1 MRDGFRIV
9 TRANGQEILDWRHNS
24 LIDLLSF
31 QVKRKPDQKLYTFLS
46 DGENETESVS
56 MCEFAQHVASL
67 SGWLSRLLTQ
77 GAPVILMYD
86 NGLDYVIGLLASMNA
101 GLIPVSG
108 VQATAFGA
116 RDRFLTIRRDSGA
129 VAAIGNHATL
139 RNFQKAC
146 AAIEKDNEFRWIST
160 ENRGQDTDF
169 DLKKISPDSIAMV
182 QYTSGATR
190 SPRGVELSHRN
201 ILFNLYKQGEVFGY
215 ENGDCG
221 VNWLPLSHDMGLIGG
236 ALMALAAGGHCVL
249 IPPEAV
255 AEEPGRWLKAISR
268 YRASF
273 SGGPDFMYD
282 MSVRAISDA
291 QSAVLD
297 LSSWKV
303 AFTGSDHIRPH
314 TIKAFGDRFSD
325 CGFDGHSFLS
335 CYGLAEATL
344 LVTASEQ
351 RKGISFIKVSR
362 AGLAR
367 GIAEPPLDDY
377 DTRTLANCGLILED
391 INVFIIDEDTSEI
404 LSEKM
409 VGEIVVRSPSVAH
422 GYLSRRVESQKIFQ
436 KTSYDSGSYTLHT
449 GDRGFILDNCLF
461 VTGRADHRITV
472 GDYAIDPDDLV
483 SCLDLF
489 GHEIR
494 LSSVC
499 MFAETN
505 RDTQT
510 LFVLI
515 EVNRISDNVRAGLS
529 EELVSTIYDKFEMRD
544 IRVFILRPSSV
555 LKTPSGKIRLS
566 DTRELFFAGNMHIL
580 AQAERLESDQ
590 PKVRIER
597 ISSLK
602 I

>member
-1 MRDGFRIV
+1 MSDKFTIV
-9 TRANGQEILDWRHNS
+9 TRANGQEILDWRCSS

-31 QVKRKPDQKLYTFLS
+31 QAKRKSDQKLYTFLG

-56 MCEFAQHVASL
+56 ICEFAQHVTAL
-67 SGWLSRLLTQ
+67 SGWLSGLLTQ
-77 GAPVILMYD
+77 GAPVILLYD
-86 NGLDYVIGLLASMNA
+86 NSLDYVIGLLASMNA

-129 VAAIGNHATL
+129 VAAIGNQATL

-146 AAIEKDNEFRWIST
+146 AALEKDDKFRWIST
-160 ENRGQDTDF
+160 ENRGQNTAF
-169 DLKKISPDSIAMV
+169 DLRKISPDSIAMV

-190 SPRGVELSHRN
+190 SPKGVELSHKN

-249 IPPEAV
+249 LPPETV

-282 MSVRAISDA
+282 MSVRAISAA
-291 QSAVLD
+291 QTAVLD

-303 AFTGSDHIRPH
+303 AFTGSDHIRPQ
-314 TIKAFGDRFSD
+314 TIKAFNDCFSD
-325 CGFDGHSFLS
+325 YGFDGQSFLS

-344 LVTASEQ
+344 LVTTSKQ
-351 RKGISFIKVSR
+351 RKGISFEKVSR

-367 GIAEPPLDDY
+367 GIAEPPLDDQ
-377 DTRTLANCGLILED
+377 DTRLLADCGCLLDD
-391 INVFIIDEDTSEI
+391 INVFIIDEDTNAV
-404 LSEKM
+404 LPDKM
-409 VGEIVVRSPSVAH
+409 VGEII
-422 GYLSRRVESQKIFQ
+422 VESASVSRGYINRPLEGE
-436 KTSYDSGSYTLHT
+436 KTFSKSDYNAKNYTLKT
-449 GDRGFILDNCLF
+449 GDRGFISAKRLF
-461 VTGRADHRITV
+461 VTGRADHRIAV
-472 GDYAIDPDDLV
+472 NGCVFDPDDLV
-483 SCLDLF
+483 SCLSCF
-489 GHEIR
+489 SSEIR

-499 MFAETN
+499 IFVETN
-505 RDTQT
+505 NDAQT
-510 LFVLI
+510 LFFLV
-515 EVNRISDNVRAGLS
+515 EVNRISDNVPIRLG
-529 EELVSTIYDKFEMRD
+529 EDLVSIISTKFPVRN
-544 IRVFILRPSSV
+544 IRVFLLRPASV

-566 DTRELFFAGNMHIL
+566 DTRELFFSGDLLVL
-580 AQAERLESDQ
+580 AQAERLVPDQ
-590 PKVRIER
+590 PCIQIKQ
-597 ISSLK
+597 ISSSK

>member
-1 MRDGFRIV
+1 MSDGFTVV
-9 TRANGQEILDWRHNS
+9 TRADGQEILDWRCNS

-31 QVKRKPDQKLYTFLS
+31 QVSRKPDQRLYTFLG

-56 MCEFAQHVASL
+56 MCEFAQHVTTL
-67 SGWLSRLLTQ
+67 SGWLLRLLPQ
-77 GAPVILMYD
+77 GTHVILLYD
-86 NGLDYVIGLLASMNA
+86 NGLDYLIGLMAGMNA

-116 RDRFLTIRRDSGA
+116 RDRFLNIRKDSGA
-129 VAAIGNHATL
+129 VAAIGNQTTL

-146 AAIEKDNEFRWIST
+146 AAVENDNTFRWIST
-160 ENRGQDTDF
+160 ENRGNDTDF
-169 DLKKISPDSIAMV
+169 DLRRISPDSIAMV

-201 ILFNLYKQGEVFGY
+201 ILFNLYKQGEAFGY

-249 IPPEAV
+249 LPPETV

-282 MSVRAISDA
+282 MSVRAISAA
-291 QSAVLD
+291 QTAVMD

-314 TIKAFGDRFSD
+314 TIEAFDNLFSD
-325 CGFDGHSFLS
+325 CGFERQAFLS

-344 LVTASEQ
+344 LVTASEK
-351 RKGISFIKVSR
+351 RKGISFERVSR
-362 AGLAR
+362 VGLAR
-367 GIAEPPLDDY
+367 GVVEPPLNEQ
-377 DTRTLANCGLILED
+377 DTRLLANCGSIIKD
-391 INVFIIDEDTSEI
+391 INVFIIDEDTNEI
-404 LSEKM
+404 MPEKT
-409 VGEIVVRSPSVAH
+409 VGEIFVCSASIAH
-422 GYLSRRVESQKIFQ
+422 GYINRSEESK
-436 KTSYDSGSYTLHT
+436 KTFFENRNDPENYLLRT

-461 VTGRADHRITV
+461 VTGRSDHRI
-472 GDYAIDPDDLV
+472 AINDCVFDPDDLV
-483 SCLDLF
+483 SCLNPF
-489 GHEIR
+489 SAEIR
-494 LSSVC
+494 LSSICIFV
-499 MFAETN
+499 ETTA
-505 RDTQT
+505 DMQI
-510 LFVLI
+510 LFVLA
-515 EVNRISDNVRAGLS
+515 EVNRMSENIRDGLS
-529 EELVSTIYDKFEMRD
+529 EELVHTISASFGKQN
-544 IRVFILRPSSV
+544 IRLFMLRPSTI

-566 DTRELFFAGNMHIL
+566 DTRDLFFSGDMFIL
-580 AQAERLESDQ
+580 AQAERMEFDK
-590 PKVRIER
+590 PRVRIER
-597 ISSLK
+597 IEPRK